1 MVKSI
6 EEEGF
11 FMGGCVCVHVCDKG
25 QAHYQPSQNCTIDTV
40 HVVLVSLVG
49 SRNPYVY
56 QSARMS
62 CLGGHR

>member
-1 MVKSI
+1 MAKSI
-6 EEEGF
+6 EEESF

-25 QAHYQPSQNCTIDTV
+25 QAHYQPSQNCTID
-40 HVVLVSLVG
+40 VVLVSLVG
-49 SRNPYVY
+49 SRNPYVC